1 MDEAEEVNTLPADAT
16 HIVLVYYPDPPGWMD
31 CSGPITLVHARAEFQ
46 SHTDNGKALTT
57 PEEGTYFKVW
67 DISDP
72 DLPEYT

>member
-1 MDEAEEVNTLPADAT
+1 
-16 HIVLVYYPDPPGWMD
+16 MD

-46 SHTDNGKALTT
+46 THTDNVKALTT